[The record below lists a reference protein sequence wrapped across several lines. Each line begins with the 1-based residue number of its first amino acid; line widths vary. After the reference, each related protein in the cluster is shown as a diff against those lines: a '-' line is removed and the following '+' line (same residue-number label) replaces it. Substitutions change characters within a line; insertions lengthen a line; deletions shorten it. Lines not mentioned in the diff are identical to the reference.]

1 MNKKNIV
8 KEIAKKNGLTQ
19 VQTMEIVDDFLSA
32 IVDAVAAG
40 ERIQFIGFGTFEPFK
55 QKERTVHNLATGTAK
70 DVPEKMIPKFKPSKC
85 FKEAVANNFAN
96 K

>member
-40 ERIQFIGFGTFEPFK
+40 ERIQFIGFGTF
-55 QKERTVHNLATGTAK
+55 A
-70 DVPEKMIPKFKPSKC
+70 
-85 FKEAVANNFAN
+85 
-96 K
+96 

>member
-55 QKERTVHNLATGTAK
+55 
-70 DVPEKMIPKFKPSKC
+70 
-85 FKEAVANNFAN
+85 
-96 K
+96 

>member
-55 QKERTVHNLATGTAK
+55 
-70 DVPEKMIPKFKPSKC
+70 PSKC